1 MLKLF
6 LCEMD
11 KSIAGQGYICHW
23 EGIIESYIVRV
34 YDMYVQTL
42 SISIAS

>member
-1 MLKLF
+1 MVKLF

-23 EGIIESYIVRV
+23 EGIIESYIVHV
-34 YDMYVQTL
+34 YKISMYKLCQYP
-42 SISIAS
+42 